1 MSQYDDRVGVHNLT
15 LTPKE
20 KAEKKKLEEAKKE
33 AERKRRE
40 ALRKQQQDSL
50 KGPLQKY

>member
-20 KAEKKKLEEAKKE
+20 KAKKKKLEEAKKE

-40 ALRKQQQDSL
+40 DLLKQQKDSL
-50 KGPLQKY
+50 KGPLQK

>member
-20 KAEKKKLEEAKKE
+20 RAEKKKLEEAKKA
-33 AERKRRE
+33 AEKKKRD
-40 ALRKQQQDSL
+40 ALYKKQQDSL
-50 KGPLQKY
+50 KGPLREQ